1 MRKSGILMHISSLPS
16 DYGIG
21 TMGKEAYKFVDFLKS
36 AKQKCWQILPIDPT
50 SYGDSPYQSFST
62 NAGNPYFIDMDILR
76 EEGLLKKSDYSKLDW
91 GKDRKNVD
99 YETIYENRF
108 KVLKIAFEE
117 FKKGDLSEFYDFLQ
131 KNERWISN
139 YALFMSIKNEN
150 DGKSWL
156 EWEDGLRKR
165 DSHSLWEF
173 KSSHEDD
180 VMFWEFV
187 QFKFFEQWNKL
198 KKYAN
203 DNGVSIIGDIPI
215 YVALDSAE
223 VWVYPDL
230 FELDE
235 NLVPR
240 AVAGCPPDAFS
251 PTGQLWGNP
260 LYNWDRHRECG
271 FNWWIDRI
279 KSATSLYDVVRI
291 DHFRGFEG
299 YYSIPYGDKTAENGQ
314 WLKGPGIE
322 LFNAVKN
329 ELGDLPII
337 AEDLGFLTEDVH
349 KLLRD
354 SGFPGMKVVYPDL
367 FELDE
372 NLVPK
377 AVAGCPPDA
386 FSPTGQLWGK
396 PLYNWDR
403 HREYG
408 FNWWIDRIKS
418 ATSLYDVVR
427 IDHFRGFEGYYSI
440 PYGDK
445 TAENGQ
451 WLKGPGIELF
461 NAVKNELG
469 DLPIIAEDLGFLT
482 EDVHKLLRDSGFPGM
497 KVLEFAFDPREESNY
512 LPYTYNSNSV
522 VYVGTHDNNTVLG
535 WIDELDEDTLE
546 FCKKY
551 IDSEDDIVWK
561 LIKTAMASVSDTAII
576 QMQDYLELGSEARM
590 NTPSVLGGNWQWR
603 MGKNDLTDKLA
614 KKIADITCTY
624 GRYERQ

>member
-1 MRKSGILMHISSLPS
+1 
-16 DYGIG
+16 
-21 TMGKEAYKFVDFLKS
+21 
-36 AKQKCWQILPIDPT
+36 
-50 SYGDSPYQSFST
+50 
-62 NAGNPYFIDMDILR
+62 
-76 EEGLLKKSDYSKLDW
+76 
-91 GKDRKNVD
+91 
-99 YETIYENRF
+99 
-108 KVLKIAFEE
+108 
-117 FKKGDLSEFYDFLQ
+117 
-131 KNERWISN
+131 
-139 YALFMSIKNEN
+139 MSIKNEN

-235 NLVPR
+235 NLVPK

-251 PTGQLWGNP
+251 PTGQLWGN
-260 LYNWDRHRECG
+260 
-271 FNWWIDRI
+271 
-279 KSATSLYDVVRI
+279 
-291 DHFRGFEG
+291 
-299 YYSIPYGDKTAENGQ
+299 
-314 WLKGPGIE
+314 
-322 LFNAVKN
+322 
-329 ELGDLPII
+329 
-337 AEDLGFLTEDVH
+337 
-349 KLLRD
+349 
-354 SGFPGMKVVYPDL
+354 
-367 FELDE
+367 
-372 NLVPK
+372 
-377 AVAGCPPDA
+377 
-386 FSPTGQLWGK
+386 

-482 EDVHKLLRDSGFPGM
+482 EDVHKLLRDSGFR
-497 KVLEFAFDPREESNY
+497 V
-512 LPYTYNSNSV
+512 
-522 VYVGTHDNNTVLG
+522 
-535 WIDELDEDTLE
+535 
-546 FCKKY
+546 
-551 IDSEDDIVWK
+551 
-561 LIKTAMASVSDTAII
+561 
-576 QMQDYLELGSEARM
+576 
-590 NTPSVLGGNWQWR
+590 
-603 MGKNDLTDKLA
+603 
-614 KKIADITCTY
+614 
-624 GRYERQ
+624 

>member
-36 AKQKCWQILPIDPT
+36 AKQKCWQILPIGPT

-235 NLVPR
+235 NLVPK

-337 AEDLGFLTEDVH
+337 AENLGFLTEDVH
-349 KLLRD
+349 KL
-354 SGFPGMKVVYPDL
+354 FGMVLQDTWL
-367 FELDE
+367 FEGTVRE
-372 NLVPK
+372 NLVYNLPDVTDEQLNRVCCACGLDK
-377 AVAGCPPDA
+377 FVRSLPNGFDTVLSESTSISAGQK
-386 FSPTGQLWGK
+386 QLLTIARAMLQNAPMLILDEATSSVDTRTELLIQRAMDKLTENRTSFVIAHRLSTIKNADLILVMKDGDIIESGTHETLMQRNGFYAA
-396 PLYNWDR
+396 LYN
-403 HREYG
+403 
-408 FNWWIDRIKS
+408 S
-418 ATSLYDVVR
+418 Q
-427 IDHFRGFEGYYSI
+427 FE
-440 PYGDK
+440 
-445 TAENGQ
+445 Q
-451 WLKGPGIELF
+451 
-461 NAVKNELG
+461 
-469 DLPIIAEDLGFLT
+469 
-482 EDVHKLLRDSGFPGM
+482 
-497 KVLEFAFDPREESNY
+497 
-512 LPYTYNSNSV
+512 
-522 VYVGTHDNNTVLG
+522 
-535 WIDELDEDTLE
+535 
-546 FCKKY
+546 
-551 IDSEDDIVWK
+551 
-561 LIKTAMASVSDTAII
+561 AS
-576 QMQDYLELGSEARM
+576 
-590 NTPSVLGGNWQWR
+590 
-603 MGKNDLTDKLA
+603 
-614 KKIADITCTY
+614 
-624 GRYERQ
+624 